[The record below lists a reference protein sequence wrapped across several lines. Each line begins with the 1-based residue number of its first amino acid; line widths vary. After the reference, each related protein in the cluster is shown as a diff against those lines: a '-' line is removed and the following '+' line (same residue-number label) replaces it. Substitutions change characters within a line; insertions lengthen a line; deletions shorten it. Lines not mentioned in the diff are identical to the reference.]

1 MLSSKD
7 NTHRATIHGAKGG
20 GAEANAE
27 GEQETAEEE
36 RRLPRAAPARDART
50 HPRAA
55 RPRLSPAFA
64 IERKNANAA
73 SLNESILATGK
84 LLTHAQPTTHSLQIK
99 PRSFTAVARYNWLR
113 PRPHSLASP
122 STPLSSVNSH
132 SSNPLSPSPSLHA
145 CLSCRWLVLPPLI
158 SSPPATSP
166 RHQLSRPSVICPS
179 CSVPVRRRD
188 SPPPHPL
195 PPSRHSHH
203 PTPHTTPTHHH
214 PPTRHACA
222 RAPSSSRTLRLARAR
237 ARARRA
243 NQSEATAGEDDK
255 GEVRETDE

>member
-1 MLSSKD
+1 MTTRTEQRSTD
-7 NTHRATIHGAKGG
+7 QRGRRRGQRGGRARNGGG
-20 GAEANAE
+20 GATPPA
-27 GEQETAEEE
+27 GG
-36 RRLPRAAPARDART
+36 APARARARRA
-50 HPRAA
+50 HAPARGAPAPFPRIRT
-55 RPRLSPAFA
+55 RPQT
-64 IERKNANAA
+64 ANAA
-73 SLNESILATGK
+73 SLNESTLATGK
-84 LLTHAQPTTHSLQIK
+84 LLTHVQLATHSLQIK

-132 SSNPLSPSPSLHA
+132 STNPLSPSPSLHA

-166 RHQLSRPSVICPS
+166 RHQLSRPSALCPS

-203 PTPHTTPTHHH
+203 PTPHTTPIHHH

-222 RAPSSSRTLRLARAR
+222 RAPSFPRTLRLARAR
-237 ARARRA
+237 ARKKSQPQRGNGGGGR
-243 NQSEATAGEDDK
+243 Q
-255 GEVRETDE
+255 R